1 MPRIQSQKKLR
12 EMRLRKGDYL
22 QNTEKRP
29 REYSWRL
36 RGRAILRSKGKCT
49 RVLLQE
55 FDKVLDR
62 RRWVS
67 QGSMSKP
74 ATVC

>member
-1 MPRIQSQKKLR
+1 MKLR
-12 EMRLRKGDYL
+12 EMRLRKRNYL
-22 QNTEKRP
+22 QHTEKRP
-29 REYSWRL
+29 REHSGRL
-36 RGRAILRSKGKCT
+36 RGQAILRSKGKCT

-62 RRWVS
+62 RGWVS
-67 QGSMSKP
+67 QGCMSKL

>member
-12 EMRLRKGDYL
+12 EMRLRKRNYL

-29 REYSWRL
+29 REYSWRP
-36 RGRAILRSKGKCT
+36 RGQAILRSKGKCIQ
-49 RVLLQE
+49 VLLQK

-67 QGSMSKP
+67 
-74 ATVC
+74 

>member
-12 EMRLRKGDYL
+12 EMRLRKRNYL
-22 QNTEKRP
+22 QHTEKRP
-29 REYSWRL
+29 REHSWRL
-36 RGRAILRSKGKCT
+36 REWVILRSEGKCT

-62 RRWVS
+62 RGWVS
-67 QGSMSKP
+67 QESMSKL